1 MGVPKAGGRSLRLR
15 SGFAGKR
22 QLDEKRQMLH
32 RYQLRKNQWQSAR
45 VTKCSQAVGR
55 QGIEAPLFNPIV
67 ALDTALFIVAWQEN
81 RLGLDQGVFSQQL
94 AGFLRPLAIGLNM
107 TEEVHH
113 FAHALCRLP
122 PFIKERQ
129 ATGLRINKAA
139 VHVDRQQI
147 GVVGTLHQQEWI
159 GPVGGR
165 DIGRVPGAICPN
177 QEIGHGKQ
185 RLNGDGHEMIVSF
198 EERQR
203 RVEASRGQFLQHE
216 LAETVLYRELVI
228 GHRPPAQAGKLVS

>member
-122 PFIKERQ
+122 P
-129 ATGLRINKAA
+129 
-139 VHVDRQQI
+139 
-147 GVVGTLHQQEWI
+147 LHQRKAGHRAAHQQ
-159 GPVGGR
+159 GR
-165 DIGRVPGAICPN
+165 CPC
-177 QEIGHGKQ
+177 
-185 RLNGDGHEMIVSF
+185 
-198 EERQR
+198 
-203 RVEASRGQFLQHE
+203 
-216 LAETVLYRELVI
+216 
-228 GHRPPAQAGKLVS
+228 RPPADWRCRHPSSAGMDRPGRGKGYRQSSRRHLPQPGDWTWEAALEWRRARNDRLF